1 MVKSKSFSDIAIT
14 VVSYAIVIIM
24 AILCLIPIIN
34 TVAISLSATAA
45 VSAGK
50 VSFWPVDFTTAAYKE
65 MMKDAQFFRSFL
77 NSIIRVLVGGTI
89 NMVLILITAYP
100 LSRNP
105 RYFPQKKIYMYFLI
119 FTMLFSGGMI
129 PSFILVNSLNLMDT
143 IWALVLPG
151 AVNVTNVILMMN
163 FFKSIPD
170 ELNEAARIDG
180 ASPLKKKINIYL
192 PLAVPGIA
200 TILLFTV
207 VGHWNAFF
215 DGMIYINTAEKLP
228 LQTYIQQLTA
238 VIRDDISL
246 SEEEMDAISKIS
258 GPTFNAAKV
267 FVTMI
272 PILVVYPFLQR
283 YFVTGLVVGSV
294 KG

>member
-14 VVSYAIVIIM
+14 VVSYTVVIIM
-24 AILCLIPIIN
+24 ALLCVIPIIN
-34 TVAISLSATAA
+34 TVAISLSDTAS

-50 VSFWPVDFTTAAYKE
+50 VSFWPVNFTTAAYQE
-65 MMKDAQFFRSFL
+65 MMKDMQFFRSFL
-77 NSIIRVLVGGTI
+77 NSIIRVLVGGSI
-89 NMVLILITAYP
+89 NIVLILLTAYP
-100 LSRNP
+100 LSRSP
-105 RYFPQKKIYMYFLI
+105 QYFPQKKIYMYFLI

-129 PSFILVNSLNLMDT
+129 PNFLLVNSLHLMDT

-163 FFKSIPD
+163 FFKSIPE

-180 ASPLKKKINIYL
+180 ASPMVTFIKIYL

-200 TILLFTV
+200 TVLLFTI

-215 DGMIYINTAEKLP
+215 DGMIYINSPEKIP
-228 LQTYIQQLTA
+228 LQTYIPQLTA
-238 VIRDDISL
+238 VIRDDIAL
-246 SEEEMDAISKIS
+246 SEEEMEQISKIS
-258 GPTFNAAKV
+258 GSTFNAAKV

-272 PILVVYPFLQR
+272 PILIVYPFLQR

>member
-14 VVSYAIVIIM
+14 VVSYTVVIIM
-24 AILCLIPIIN
+24 ALLCVIPIIN
-34 TVAISLSATAA
+34 TVAISLSDTAS

-50 VSFWPVDFTTAAYKE
+50 VSFWPVNFTTAAYQE
-65 MMKDAQFFRSFL
+65 MMKDMQFFRSFL
-77 NSIIRVLVGGTI
+77 NSIIRVLVGFSI
-89 NMVLILITAYP
+89 NIVLILLTAYP
-100 LSRNP
+100 LSRSP
-105 RYFPQKKIYMYFLI
+105 QYFPQKKIYMYFLI

-129 PSFILVNSLNLMDT
+129 PNFLLVNSLHLMDT

-163 FFKSIPD
+163 FFKSIPE

-180 ASPLKKKINIYL
+180 ASPMVTFIKIYL

-200 TILLFTV
+200 TVLLFTI

-215 DGMIYINTAEKLP
+215 DGMIYINSPEKMP

-238 VIRDDISL
+238 VIRDDIAL
-246 SEEEMDAISKIS
+246 SEEEMEQISKIS
-258 GPTFNAAKV
+258 GSTFNAAKV

-272 PILVVYPFLQR
+272 PILIVYPFLQR